1 MILGERLRLRAV
13 EKEDIDRFVVWL
25 NDPEVRKGIDIF
37 LPLSRHEEEK
47 WFETTMAKPT
57 TEHPFVMEIND
68 RESWNPIGD
77 CGFFEIDWLNRFG
90 EIGIFIGEKQ
100 YWNQGYGSE
109 AVRMLLKH
117 GFDTLNLNRI
127 FLRVFEDNPRAIR
140 AYEKVGFVHEGR
152 LRKAKY
158 RDGQYLD
165 ILLMSVLREEWK
177 NSR

>member
-25 NDPEVRKGIDIF
+25 NDPEIRKGIDIF
-37 LPLSRHEEEK
+37 I
-47 WFETTMAKPT
+47 A
-57 TEHPFVMEIND
+57 
-68 RESWNPIGD
+68 
-77 CGFFEIDWLNRFG
+77 
-90 EIGIFIGEKQ
+90 EKQ